1 MYTTKGKPNGQ
12 GRKNMRKNT
21 EKKEL
26 QRKEHK
32 FYMVRAYRGLKGWV
46 DFKFFEDFNEA
57 DDWLCDYVRSRHLD
71 IRDFN
76 IREDIAVEYI

>member
-1 MYTTKGKPNGQ
+1 
-12 GRKNMRKNT
+12 
-21 EKKEL
+21 
-26 QRKEHK
+26 
-32 FYMVRAYRGLKGWV
+32 MVRAYRGLEGWV